1 MSTNIKQ
8 IKVGEQL
15 HYIDATYI
23 NGQLAASVLSDI
35 QGQIHGVVDTYVIPT
50 RDTNKS
56 SDYVNV
62 VESKDAQVSTTVSAL
77 NTLTGSATTNT
88 FKVGDIIL
96 MGATSDGT
104 NNFDR
109 WVSYV
114 SGDDVKLDVLE
125 TQVATHHHT
134 ITTDSAKALTGVDT
148 PTYTTNNVAKVGAET
163 TVVVSGT
170 GCVVTNVA
178 YSGQGSNTMAI
189 ATTVSSDADGVAH
202 KHTVNSHSHS
212 ITLGHDTLV
221 SSTASAYT
229 TLTSAIH
236 TPHEH
241 SVDVTAAGATSASA
255 SFKYITD
262 GSQETVITSLTD
274 EENNTGKNTAG
285 LSTDDSG
292 DLTTSDQVSTDTIGS
307 VVLTLSNGAHQHN
320 LESAETDDVVT
331 GVVVAPNVITSF
343 SLTNNTSVA
352 ENVIVGVVKVSTSVV
367 TSAVLTGTTTFLTG
381 LEMSV
386 NTSGVLS
393 FTPSSNSVGLN
404 AYRETVSTVGTITSA
419 TQSAAAPTITPTS
432 YAQSFTSGK
441 VSVSGT
447 ISSGGAHQ
455 HGFSHTHTIAG
466 HTHTIASHTHTYNK
480 TVQSGTASAY
490 TSLTSATHTPHTHSV
505 DVTAAG
511 AASAGASFKYITGG
525 EQTSVVQSLITDSS
539 FSIEG
544 SVLETNDTYL
554 KLTGNISCPSLTF
567 TLVSTKDLLTTDTIT
582 PAADGGSRAIAS
594 ITFTSSNFINSVD
607 GKTSTNIGGDGDV
620 NDN

>member
-23 NGQLAASVLSDI
+23 DGKLAASVLSDI
-35 QGQIHGVVDTYVIPT
+35 QGQIHGVVDTYVIAAQT
-50 RDTNKS
+50 SNKTD
-56 SDYVNV
+56 DYKAV
-62 VESKDAQVSTTVSAL
+62 VESTSAQCSTTVSIL
-77 NTLTGSATTNT
+77 NTLTSSASTNAY
-88 FKVGDIIL
+88 KVGDIIL

-114 SGDDVKLDVLE
+114 SGDVVKLDVLE

-134 ITTDSAKALTGVDT
+134 ITTGSEKALTGVNT

-163 TVVVSGT
+163 TVVVG
-170 GCVVTNVA
+170 GKDCVVTSVA

-189 ATTVSSDADGVAH
+189 ATAVSSDNGAVAH
-202 KHTVNSHSHS
+202 KHTVNSHNHS
-212 ITLGHDTLV
+212 ITLGHGTLV
-221 SSTASAYT
+221 SSTTSVYT

-241 SVDVTAAGATSASA
+241 SVDVTAAGATSVST
-255 SFKYITD
+255 SFKYID
-262 GSQETVITSLTD
+262 GGSQETVITSLTD
-274 EENNTGKNTAG
+274 EESTTGKNSAG
-285 LSTDDSG
+285 LSTGNSG
-292 DLTTSDQVSTDTIGS
+292 DLTTSAQVSSDTIGS
-307 VVLTLSNGAHQHN
+307 DVLTLSNGAHQHN
-320 LESAETDDVVT
+320 LESAQTDDVVT

-352 ENVIVGVVKVSTSVV
+352 GNVIVGVGKVSTSVV

-404 AYRETVSTVGTITSA
+404 AHRETVSTVGTITSA
-419 TQSAAAPTITPTS
+419 IQSAAAPTITPTS
-432 YAQSFTSGK
+432 YVQSFTSGK
-441 VSVSGT
+441 VSVTGT
-447 ISSGGAHQ
+447 ISSAGAHQ
-455 HGFSHTHTIAG
+455 HGFSHTHTITG

-490 TSLTSATHTPHTHSV
+490 TTLTSAIHTPHTHGT

-511 AASAGASFKYITGG
+511 AVSVGTSFKYITGG
-525 EQTSVVQSLITDSS
+525 EQTSVVQSLVADSS
-539 FSIEG
+539 FSTS
-544 SVLETNDTYL
+544 SVTPVINDTYL
-554 KLTGNISCPSLTF
+554 KLTGNIACPSLTF
-567 TLVSTKDLLTTDTIT
+567 TLVSTKDLLTTNTIT
-582 PAADGGSRAIAS
+582 PAADAGARAITS

-607 GKTSTNIGGDGDV
+607 GKTSTNIGGNGN